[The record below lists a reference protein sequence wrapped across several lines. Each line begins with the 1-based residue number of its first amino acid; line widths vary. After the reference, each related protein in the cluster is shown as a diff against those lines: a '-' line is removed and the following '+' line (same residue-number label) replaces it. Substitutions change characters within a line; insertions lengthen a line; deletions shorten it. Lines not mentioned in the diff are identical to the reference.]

1 MNQDAEIK
9 HRCQKMVEMF
19 DGDSFQFFEAE
30 FTLKIAEVTKKGRE
44 AVEAGKTEAAAYA
57 MACAFA
63 VVPYVFTRA
72 AEAIAGLTSRE
83 GVAKIVAAI
92 ESLKDKAP

>member
-57 MACAFA
+57 MAELVALNKFYQ
-63 VVPYVFTRA
+63 VKEGIRA
-72 AEAIAGLTSRE
+72 RHQSLLDSDRERLNQQEAINA
-83 GVAKIVAAI
+83 
-92 ESLKDKAP
+92 

>member
-1 MNQDAEIK
+1 MSM
-9 HRCQKMVEMF
+9 R
-19 DGDSFQFFEAE
+19 FFWVL
-30 FTLKIAEVTKKGRE
+30 TLLSCLA
-44 AVEAGKTEAAAYA
+44 AGLIMLLTMASGGSAPQEAAGYA

-83 GVAKIVAAI
+83 SVAKIVTAI
-92 ESLKDKAP
+92 ESLKDKTP